1 MKIRVIMLKIFSIKD
16 TKVGFMNPFYLQNN
30 AVAIR
35 EFSNGANATQP
46 NAINTNPED
55 KELWCLGTF
64 DETTGAIT
72 SDITFL
78 AKAVDVIIKV

>member
-1 MKIRVIMLKIFSIKD
+1 MLKVYSIKD
-16 TKVGFMNPFYLQNN
+16 TKIGFMNPFYLQNN

-35 EFSNGANATQP
+35 EFSNGANSPQA

-64 DETTGAIT
+64 DENTGVFV
-72 SDITFL
+72 SEITFL
-78 AKAVDVIIKV
+78 AKAVDVITKE